1 MCFVN
6 RGKFVFNNKSN
17 NFVDCFVSFIFIY
30 YLLRKR
36 RHFTKNTVKRA
47 FAIQAGYLHLLF
59 KFFFKFSQRL
69 GRSIVVVSYF
79 TYFRHFIC
87 LSFFTKKKYNLKM
100 ANKNQ
105 KINFD
110 EFKDIVDE
118 AISDIKVDNKDADNA
133 TNEETK
139 TGVYEEWL
147 KAAAFK
153 LYLNIVEDQ
162 LSRSIPICY
171 QDSSIWTVNKHA
183 IKLLPDVCNRNSA
196 QEKKVEDV
204 QEEDRD
210 EISKLFELD

>member
-1 MCFVN
+1 
-6 RGKFVFNNKSN
+6 
-17 NFVDCFVSFIFIY
+17 
-30 YLLRKR
+30 
-36 RHFTKNTVKRA
+36 
-47 FAIQAGYLHLLF
+47 
-59 KFFFKFSQRL
+59 
-69 GRSIVVVSYF
+69 
-79 TYFRHFIC
+79 
-87 LSFFTKKKYNLKM
+87 M